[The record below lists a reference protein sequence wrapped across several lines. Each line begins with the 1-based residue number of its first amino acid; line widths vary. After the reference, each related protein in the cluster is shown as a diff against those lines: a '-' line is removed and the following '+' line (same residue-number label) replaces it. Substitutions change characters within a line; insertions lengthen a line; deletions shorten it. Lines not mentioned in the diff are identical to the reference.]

1 MCLFLLPQELPSED
15 DSEADTV
22 ILADL
27 GRDLA
32 EVKDQVVNGV
42 IGTDKIFEVLI
53 EHQVLKLV

>member
-27 GRDLA
+27 GRDMA
-32 EVKDQVVNGV
+32 EVEDQVVNGV
-42 IGTDKIFEVLI
+42 VGTDKIFEVLI
-53 EHQVLKLV
+53 KHQVL